1 MSNWNLEK
9 LYPSFDSK
17 EFKEDL
23 KRLDLI
29 IEGLNGFKGRFDECR
44 ETLEGYLRNLIEYN
58 EVDGRLGTFSFLSKS
73 TNTSDEDAINYLNY
87 LMNRESDI
95 AEVRTMAE
103 KWIAGLDIERMA
115 EESSFIEEHLFYL
128 NEIKTRDRYALD
140 EKTELLLSKLS
151 QSGGTAWSN
160 LQGLLT
166 STLDV
171 DMEVEGEERTI
182 TLSEVRNLA
191 YHKDGSVRKAAF
203 EAELRSYEKI
213 DKAIAS
219 ALNSIKGEVNTIT
232 EFRGYSS
239 PIEKTLVDSRM
250 TQDTLDTLL
259 LAIRE
264 YLPHFRRYL
273 KRKAEILGH
282 NKGLPFYELFA
293 PIGNV
298 DKIFTIEEAQ
308 AYILENFGSF
318 SERLAGV
325 ARRAFDEG
333 WIDYCPKKGK
343 VGGAFCANIVP
354 IKESRI
360 LSNFTGSF
368 SDVLTLAHELGHA
381 YHGECIF
388 SESTL
393 NTEYT
398 MPVAETASIMCET
411 IVMKRALSDAG
422 DGEKIFLLES
432 SLQDITQVA
441 VDILSR
447 YIFEESVFNERRDT
461 VLSSEQLKK
470 IMIEAQ
476 KATYGEAMDEEL
488 LHPYMWINK
497 GHYYRP
503 SLNFYNFPYAFGALF
518 GRGLYSQYLRDR
530 EEFVPKYDNLLRL
543 TGQKTVEEAAQLAGI
558 DVTDIQFWRGSL
570 DQVKEDID
578 LFLELT
584 EGLVKR

>member
-1 MSNWNLEK
+1 MNNWNLEK
-9 LYPSFDSK
+9 LYTSFDSK
-17 EFKEDL
+17 EFQEDL
-23 KRLDLI
+23 KRLDNT
-29 IEGLNGFKGRFDECR
+29 IERLNGFKGGFDQGPG
-44 ETLEGYLRNLIEYN
+44 TLERYLRDLIDYTDVE
-58 EVDGRLGTFSFLSKS
+58 GRLGTFSSLSKS
-73 TNTSDEDAINYLNY
+73 TNTTDEDAAKYLNY
-87 LMNRESDI
+87 LMNREAEI

-103 KWIAGLDIERMA
+103 KWIAGLNIEEMA
-115 EESSFIEEHLFYL
+115 EENPFIREHTFYL
-128 NEIKTRDRYALD
+128 NEIKARDRYTLD
-140 EKTELLLSKLS
+140 EKTEVLLSKLS

-171 DMEVEGEERTI
+171 DIEMEGREEI
-182 TLSEVRNLA
+182 LTLSEVRNLA
-191 YHKDGSVRKAAF
+191 YHKESSVRKAAF
-203 EAELRSYEKI
+203 EAELKSYEKI

-232 EFRGYSS
+232 EFRGYTN

-250 TQDTLDTLL
+250 TQETLDQLL

-273 KRKAEILGH
+273 KRKAEILGYT
-282 NKGLPFYELFA
+282 KGLPFYELFA
-293 PIGNV
+293 PVGNV
-298 DKIFTIEEAQ
+298 DKKFTIEEAQ

-318 SERLAGV
+318 SDKLAGV
-325 ARRAFDEG
+325 AKKAFDDE
-333 WIDYCPKKGK
+333 WIDYSPKKGK
-343 VGGAFCANIVP
+343 VGGAFCANIPP

-381 YHGECIF
+381 YHGDCIF
-388 SESTL
+388 SESLL
-393 NTEYT
+393 NTDYT

-411 IVMKRALSDAG
+411 IVMKRALSDAM
-422 DGEKIFLLES
+422 DEEKIFLLES

-447 YIFEESVFNERRDT
+447 YIFEESVFSERRDT
-461 VLSSEQLKK
+461 VLSSDQLKK
-470 IMIEAQ
+470 LMVEAQ
-476 KATYGEAMDEEL
+476 KASYGEALDEEL
-488 LHPYMWINK
+488 LHPYMWVNK

-518 GRGLYSQYLRDR
+518 GKGLYSQYLKDR
-530 EEFVPKYDNLLRL
+530 EEFLPKYDNLLRL

-558 DVTDIQFWRGSL
+558 DVTDIEFWRGSL
-570 DQVKEDID
+570 DQVREDID

-584 EGLVKR
+584 EGLK

>member
-17 EFKEDL
+17 EFQEDL
-23 KRLDLI
+23 KRLDVI
-29 IEGLNGFKGRFDECR
+29 IEGLNGFKGRFDENI
-44 ETLEGYLRNLIEYN
+44 ETLEGYLKNLIEYN
-58 EVDGRLGTFSFLSKS
+58 QVDGKLGTFSFLAKS
-73 TNTSDEDAINYLNY
+73 TNTSDEDAIKYLNY
-87 LMNRESDI
+87 LMNREADI

-103 KWIAGLDIERMA
+103 KWIAGIDVERMA
-115 EESSFIEEHLFYL
+115 EESSFIGEHLFYL
-128 NEIKTRDRYALD
+128 NEIKARDRYALD
-140 EKTELLLSKLS
+140 EKTEVLLSKLS

-171 DMEVEGEERTI
+171 DMEEEEKTI

-191 YHKDGSVRKAAF
+191 YHKDSSVRKAAF
-203 EAELRSYEKI
+203 EAEIKSYEKI
-213 DKAIAS
+213 EKAIAS

-239 PIEKTLVDSRM
+239 PIEKTLIDSRM
-250 TQDTLDTLL
+250 TQDTLDKLL

-273 KRKAEILGH
+273 KRKAEILGYS
-282 NKGLPFYELFA
+282 KGLPFYELFA

-298 DKIFTIEEAQ
+298 DKVFTIEEAQ
-308 AYILENFGSF
+308 GYILDNFGTF
-318 SERLAGV
+318 SDRLAGV
-325 ARRAFDEG
+325 ARRAFDEE

-343 VGGAFCANIVP
+343 VGGAFCANIPP

-381 YHGECIF
+381 YHGDCIF
-388 SESTL
+388 TESPL
-393 NTEYT
+393 NTDYT

-411 IVMKRALSDAG
+411 IVMKRALSDAS
-422 DGEKIFLLES
+422 DEEKIFLLES

-461 VLSSEQLKK
+461 VLSPEKLKK
-470 IMIEAQ
+470 LMVEAQ
-476 KATYGEAMDEEL
+476 KATYGEVMDEEL

-518 GRGLYSQYLRDR
+518 GRGLYSQYLKDR

-543 TGQKTVEEAAQLAGI
+543 TGQKTVEEAAQLADI
-558 DVTDIQFWRGSL
+558 DVTDIQFWRSSL

-584 EGLVKR
+584 EGLVGN

>member
-1 MSNWNLEK
+1 MNNWNLEK

-17 EFKEDL
+17 RFQDDL
-23 KRLDLI
+23 KELDSI
-29 IEGLNGFKGRFDECR
+29 IEKLNGFKGKFDQES
-44 ETLEGYLRNLIEYN
+44 ETLENYLRTLIDYCDVE
-58 EVDGRLGTFSFLSKS
+58 GRLGTFSSLSKS
-73 TNTSDEDAINYLNY
+73 TNTTDEAAVKYLNY
-87 LMNRESDI
+87 LMNRE
-95 AEVRTMAE
+95 AETTEVRTMAE
-103 KWIAGLDIERMA
+103 KWIAGLDIEGMA
-115 EESSFIEEHLFYL
+115 GESSFIREHLFYL
-128 NEIKTRDRYALD
+128 NEIKERDQYTLD
-140 EKTELLLSKLS
+140 ERTELLLSKLN
-151 QSGGTAWSN
+151 QSGGGAWSN

-171 DMEVEGEERTI
+171 DIEAGGEEDVI

-191 YHKDGSVRKAAF
+191 YHKDSSVRKSAF
-203 EAELRSYEKI
+203 EAELKSYEKI

-232 EFRGYSS
+232 EFRGYTS
-239 PIEKTLVDSRM
+239 PIEKTLIDSRM
-250 TQDTLDTLL
+250 TQETLDQLI
-259 LAIRE
+259 LAIKE

-273 KRKAEILGH
+273 KRKAEILGYS
-282 NKGLPFYELFA
+282 KGLPFYELFA

-298 DKIFTIEEAQ
+298 DKEFTIEEAQ

-318 SERLAGV
+318 SDKLAGV
-325 ARRAFDEG
+325 AKKAFDEE
-333 WIDYCPKKGK
+333 WIDYSPKKGK
-343 VGGAFCANIVP
+343 VGGAFCANIPP

-381 YHGECIF
+381 YHGDCIF
-388 SESTL
+388 GESLL
-393 NTEYT
+393 NTDYT

-411 IVMKRALSDAG
+411 IVMKRALSDAT
-422 DGEKIFLLES
+422 DDEKIFLLES

-461 VLSSEQLKK
+461 VLSSDQLKK
-470 IMIEAQ
+470 LMVEAQ
-476 KATYGEAMDEEL
+476 KASYGEALDEEL
-488 LHPYMWINK
+488 LHPYMWVNK

-518 GRGLYSQYLRDR
+518 GKGLYSQYLKDS
-530 EEFVPKYDNLLRL
+530 EEFLPKYDNLLRL
-543 TGQKTVEEAAQLAGI
+543 TGQKTVEEAAQLADI
-558 DVTDIQFWRGSL
+558 DVTDIEFWRGSL
-570 DQVKEDID
+570 EQVREDVD

-584 EGLVKR
+584 EELR

>member
-1 MSNWNLEK
+1 MNNWNLEK
-9 LYPSFDSK
+9 LYTSFESR
-17 EFKEDL
+17 EFQGDL
-23 KRLDLI
+23 KRLEGI
-29 IEGLNGFKGRFDECR
+29 IERLNGFKGGFDQDPK
-44 ETLEGYLRNLIEYN
+44 TLEDYLKSLIDYTDVE
-58 EVDGRLGTFSFLSKS
+58 GRLGTFSSLSES
-73 TNTSDEDAINYLNY
+73 TNTTDEDAAKYLNY
-87 LMNRESDI
+87 LMNREAEI

-103 KWIAGLDIERMA
+103 KWIAGLDIEKMA
-115 EESSFIEEHLFYL
+115 EGNPFIREHLFYL
-128 NEIKTRDRYALD
+128 KEIKARDRYTLD
-140 EKTELLLSKLS
+140 EKTEVLLSKLS
-151 QSGGTAWSN
+151 QSGGSAWSN
-160 LQGLLT
+160 LQGILT

-171 DMEVEGEERTI
+171 DIEVEGREDTI

-191 YHKDGSVRKAAF
+191 YHKDSSVRKAAF
-203 EAELRSYEKI
+203 EAELKSYEKI

-232 EFRGYSS
+232 EFRGYTS
-239 PIEKTLVDSRM
+239 PIEKTLFDSRM
-250 TQDTLDTLL
+250 TQETLDQLL

-273 KRKAEILGH
+273 RRKAEILGYS
-282 NKGLPFYELFA
+282 KGLPFYELFA

-298 DKIFTIEEAQ
+298 DKKFTIEEAQ

-318 SERLAGV
+318 SDKLAGV
-325 ARRAFDEG
+325 ARKAFDDE
-333 WIDYCPKKGK
+333 WIDYSPKKGK
-343 VGGAFCANIVP
+343 VGGAFCANIPP

-381 YHGECIF
+381 YHGDCIF
-388 SESTL
+388 SESLL
-393 NTEYT
+393 NTDYT

-411 IVMKRALSDAG
+411 IVMKRALTDAT
-422 DGEKIFLLES
+422 DEEKIFLLES

-461 VLSSEQLKK
+461 VLSSDQLKK
-470 IMIEAQ
+470 LMVEAQ
-476 KATYGEAMDEEL
+476 KASYGEALDEEL

-518 GRGLYSQYLRDR
+518 GKGLYSQYVKDR
-530 EEFVPKYDNLLRL
+530 EEFLPKYDNLLRL
-543 TGQKTVEEAAQLAGI
+543 TGQRTVEEAAQLADI
-558 DVTDIQFWRGSL
+558 DVTDIEFWRGSL
-570 DQVKEDID
+570 EQVKEDID

-584 EGLVKR
+584 EGLK